1 MPADSAPE
9 FERSMTLDSAPSSS
23 VSNLT
28 PQQED
33 ELLLRVYRAALTCRL
48 VDERM
53 WVMTR
58 QGRAGFV
65 LTPRG
70 HEIAQVSVVAA
81 MRVGLDSAW
90 LYYRD
95 MAAAVMLGVTPY
107 ELFLGC
113 LGRADDP
120 HSGGRQLSIH
130 LSSPRLR
137 IGSMSSAVAGHIP
150 HAVGAAYAA
159 RVLGEESVAVCLFGD
174 GASSEGVTH
183 EAMNFAAIH
192 KLPVV
197 FVCENNGYAISVPTA
212 LQIAGGSVSGRACA
226 YDMPGCRVDGTDARA
241 VYFAAREAIDRAR
254 SGGGPSIVE
263 AMVPRMTPHSSQ
275 DDDAYRTVEEHAAAE
290 AADPLP
296 RLRRELEVRGL
307 LDAESDRWMRESI
320 ASEVESAEQQAFSR
334 PEAEASRAR
343 QWLYA
348 GDPPHPYLDELERQ
362 GRPTHAADD

>member
-1 MPADSAPE
+1 
-9 FERSMTLDSAPSSS
+9 MTLDSVPSPPVDS
-23 VSNLT
+23 LT

-33 ELLLRVYRAALTCRL
+33 ELLLRIYRAALTCRL

-53 WVMTR
+53 WIMTR

-81 MRVGLDSAW
+81 MRIGLDSAW

-174 GASSEGVTH
+174 GATSEGVTH
-183 EAMNFAAIH
+183 EAMNFAGIH

-197 FVCENNGYAISVPTA
+197 FVCENNGYAISVPIA
-212 LQIAGGSVSGRACA
+212 QQVAGGSVSGRACA
-226 YDMPGCRVDGTDARA
+226 YDMPGCRIDGTDARA
-241 VYFAAREAIDRAR
+241 VYYATRQAIERAR
-254 SGGGPSIVE
+254 AGGGPSIIE

-296 RLRRELEVRGL
+296 KLRRELEVRGL
-307 LDAESDRWMRESI
+307 LDAESERWLCESI
-320 ASEVESAEQQAFSR
+320 AAEVESAEQAAFAK
-334 PEAEASRAR
+334 PEADPKRAR

-348 GDPPHPYLDELERQ
+348 GDPPHPFLDELERL
-362 GRPTHAADD
+362 GPPAVDSDD

>member
-1 MPADSAPE
+1 MRVHSSIDHLLE
-9 FERSMTLDSAPSSS
+9 MTLDSVTPSS
-23 VSNLT
+23 VSSLT

-33 ELLLRVYRAALTCRL
+33 EVLLRIYRAVLTCRI

-53 WVMTR
+53 WIMSR

-65 LTPRG
+65 LTGRG
-70 HEIAQVSVVAA
+70 HEVAQVSVAAA
-81 MRVGLDSAW
+81 MRIGVDSAW

-95 MAAAVMLGVTPY
+95 MAAAIMLGVTPY
-107 ELFLGC
+107 ELLLGC

-137 IGSMSSAVAGHIP
+137 IGSMSSAVAGHLP

-159 RVLGEESVAVCLFGD
+159 RVLGEDSVAVCLFGD
-174 GASSEGVTH
+174 GATSEGATH
-183 EAMNFAAIH
+183 EAMNFAGIH
-192 KLPVV
+192 RLPVV
-197 FVCENNGYAISVPTA
+197 FVCENNGYAISVPTS
-212 LQIAGGSVSGRACA
+212 LQIAGESFAARACA
-226 YDMPGCRVDGTDARA
+226 YGMPGTRVDGTDARA
-241 VYFAAREAIDRAR
+241 VYSAARQAIECARA
-254 SGGGPSIVE
+254 GGGPSVIE

-296 RLRRELEVRGL
+296 KLRRELEVRGL
-307 LDAESDRWMRESI
+307 LDAASDRWMHDSI
-320 ASEVESAEQQAFSR
+320 AQEVEAAEQRAMSQ
-334 PEAEASRAR
+334 PEASPERAR

-348 GDPPHPYLDELERQ
+348 GDPEHPYLAELERQ
-362 GRPTHAADD
+362 GPPSDTNHD

>member
-1 MPADSAPE
+1 
-9 FERSMTLDSAPSSS
+9 MTLESAPSSS
-23 VSNLT
+23 VASLT

-33 ELLLRVYRAALTCRL
+33 ELLLRIYRAALTCRL

-53 WVMTR
+53 WIMTR

-81 MRVGLDSAW
+81 MRIGWDSAW

-159 RVLGEESVAVCLFGD
+159 RVLGEDSVAVCLFGD
-174 GASSEGVTH
+174 GASSEGATH
-183 EAMNFAAIH
+183 EAMNFAGIH

-212 LQIAGGSVSGRACA
+212 LQVAGGSVSGRACA
-226 YDMPGCRVDGTDARA
+226 YDMVGCRVDGTDARA
-241 VYFAAREAIDRAR
+241 VFNASRDAIERAR
-254 SGGGPSIVE
+254 AGGGPSIVE

-275 DDDAYRTVEEHAAAE
+275 DDDAYRTVEEHAEAT

-296 RLRRELEVRGL
+296 KLRRELEVRGV
-307 LDAESDRWMRESI
+307 LDADSDRWMRDSI
-320 ASEVESAEQQAFSR
+320 AAEIESAEQKAYAK
-334 PEAEASRAR
+334 PEADAERAR

-362 GRPTHAADD
+362 GPSPNASDV